1 METRANFVA
10 IGAFTL
16 AVIAGAF
23 LFVLWM
29 AGYGGGS
36 ELTRYRV
43 VFQGSVSGLARGGT
57 VLFNGLRVGEVKSV
71 DFLPNDPSRV
81 AAIIEVSN
89 RIPVRQDT
97 RARLEMQGLTGG
109 SAIALTGGAPNAKPL
124 QAKAGQPPTL
134 IAEPS
139 QIQNLL
145 VNVQNISAKADSVL
159 TRADKL
165 IADSGPAF
173 ADTVKN
179 IDGFSKTLNDASG
192 GLAGAITG
200 IGEIGRKIGPLAGKL
215 EKLSDDT
222 DKLVSAVDAAKVR
235 KSVDD
240 LSNFA
245 ASLGD
250 KDGSAQKALAD
261 TATLVK
267 HLNATAAKLDA
278 ALADLDGVAK
288 AFDAKKVATLMDGA
302 AAVGQTL
309 KDNKDNLDHTLKDAA
324 DIAAKLD
331 KSATKVDAL
340 MTSAQSFLG
349 APGTKGAMGQIGDAA
364 KSVKDLA
371 DQLNLRVRQMS
382 TGLVRFSGSG
392 LKEYESMAID
402 ARKTI
407 SDIDR
412 LILSIE
418 NHPTQ
423 LIFGKK

>member
-16 AVIAGAF
+16 AVVAGAF

-36 ELTRYRV
+36 EFTRYRV
-43 VFQGSVSGLARGGT
+43 LFQGSVSGLARGGT

-71 DFLPNDPSRV
+71 DFLAKDPSHV
-81 AAIIEVSN
+81 AAIIEIKN
-89 RIPVRQDT
+89 NIPVRQDT
-97 RARLEMQGLTGG
+97 DVRLEMQGLTGA
-109 SAIALTGGAPNAKPL
+109 SAIALTGGALNG
-124 QAKAGQPPTL
+124 KALPIKSGELPTL
-134 IAEPS
+134 IAAPS

-145 VNVQNISAKADSVL
+145 VNVQNISGKAESVL
-159 TRADKL
+159 TQADKL
-165 IADSGPAF
+165 FTESGPAF
-173 ADTVKN
+173 ADTLKN
-179 IDGFSKTLNDASG
+179 IDEFSKTLNSASG

-222 DKLVSAVDAAKVR
+222 DKLISAVDAAKVR
-235 KSVDD
+235 RSIDD
-240 LSNFA
+240 LNTFT

-250 KDGSAQKALAD
+250 KNGPTQTALAD
-261 TATLVK
+261 AATLVK
-267 HLNATAAKLDA
+267 RLNASEAKLDA

-288 AFDAKKVATLMDGA
+288 AFDAKKVAVLMDGA
-302 AAVGQTL
+302 ATIGQTL
-309 KDNKDNLDHTLKDAA
+309 KDNSGNLDHTLKDAA

-331 KSATKVDAL
+331 KSASKVDAL

-349 APGTKGAMGQIGDAA
+349 APGTKGAMGQVADAA
-364 KSVKDLA
+364 KSIKDLA
-371 DQLNLRVRQMS
+371 DEVNMRVRQMS
-382 TGLVRFSGSG
+382 SGLVKFSGSG
-392 LKEYESMAID
+392 LHEYEVMAVD
-402 ARKTI
+402 ARKTLN
-407 SDIDR
+407 DIDR

>member
-1 METRANFVA
+1 METKANFVA

-16 AVIAGAF
+16 AVVAGAF

-29 AGYGGGS
+29 AGYGGGA
-36 ELTRYRV
+36 ELARYRV

-81 AAIIEVSN
+81 AAIIEINN

-97 RARLEMQGLTGG
+97 RARLEMQGLTGA
-109 SAIALTGGAPNAKPL
+109 SAIALTGGAPDAKKL
-124 QAKAGQPPTL
+124 KAKGDVPPTL

-179 IDGFSKTLNDASG
+179 IDNFSKTLNDASG
-192 GLAGAITG
+192 GLSGAITG

-222 DKLVSAVDAAKVR
+222 DKLVNAVDATKVR

-240 LSNFA
+240 LSSFA
-245 ASLGD
+245 ASLGA
-250 KDGSAQKALAD
+250 KDGPTQKTLAD
-261 TATLVK
+261 AAALVK
-267 HLNATAAKLDA
+267 HLNETAGRLDA

-309 KDNKDNLDHTLKDAA
+309 KDNSGNLDHTLKDAA

-331 KSATKVDAL
+331 KSANKIDGL

-349 APGTKGAMGQIGDAA
+349 APGTKGAMSQVGDAA
-364 KSVKDLA
+364 KSIKDLA
-371 DQLNLRVRQMS
+371 DQLNMRVRQMS
-382 TGLVRFSGSG
+382 TGLVKFSGSG
-392 LKEYESMAID
+392 LREYEGMAVD
-402 ARKTI
+402 ARKTLN
-407 SDIDR
+407 DLDR
-412 LILSIE
+412 VILSIE

>member
-29 AGYGGGS
+29 AGYRGGAD
-36 ELTRYRV
+36 LARYRV
-43 VFQGSVSGLARGGT
+43 VFQGSVSGLASGGT
-57 VLFNGLRVGEVKSV
+57 VLFNGLRVGEVKTV
-71 DFLPNDPSRV
+71 DFLANDPSRV
-81 AAIIEVSN
+81 AAEIEVDA

-97 RARLEMQGLTGG
+97 HARLEMQGLTGA
-109 SAIALTGGAPNAKPL
+109 SAIALTGGAPDAKPL
-124 QAKAGQPPTL
+124 QAGKGEPPTL

-145 VNVQNISAKADSVL
+145 VNVQNISTKADSVL

-165 IADSGPAF
+165 FADSGPAF

-179 IDGFSKTLNDASG
+179 IDDFSKTLNDASG
-192 GLAGAITG
+192 GLAGAISG

-222 DKLVSAVDAAKVR
+222 DKLVNAVDATKVR

-250 KDGSAQKALAD
+250 KNGATQKALAD
-261 TATLVK
+261 AATLVK
-267 HLNATAAKLDA
+267 HLNDTAAKLDG
-278 ALADLDGVAK
+278 ALADFDSVAK
-288 AFDAKKVATLMDGA
+288 AFDAKKVTTLMDGA

-309 KDNKDNLDHTLKDAA
+309 KDNSGNLDHALKDAA
-324 DIAAKLD
+324 DMAAKLD
-331 KSATKVDAL
+331 KSADKIDGL

-349 APGTKGAMGQIGDAA
+349 APGTKGAMSEVGDAA
-364 KSVKDLA
+364 KSIRDLA
-371 DQLNLRVRQMS
+371 DQLNMRVRQMS
-382 TGLVRFSGSG
+382 SGLVRFSGSG
-392 LKEYESMAID
+392 LKEYEGMAVD
-402 ARKTI
+402 ARKTLN
-407 SDIDR
+407 DLDR
-412 LILSIE
+412 VILSIE

>member
-1 METRANFVA
+1 METKANFVA

-16 AVIAGAF
+16 AVVAAAF

-29 AGYGGGS
+29 AGYGGSS
-36 ELTRYRV
+36 ELARYRV

-57 VLFNGLRVGEVKSV
+57 VLFNGLRVGEVKTV

-81 AAIIEVSN
+81 AAVIEIN
-89 RIPVRQDT
+89 KEIPVRQDT
-97 RARLEMQGLTGG
+97 RARLEMQGLTGA
-109 SAIALTGGAPNAKPL
+109 SAIALTGGAPDARKLRAK
-124 QAKAGQPPTL
+124 GDEPPTL

-159 TRADKL
+159 TRADQL
-165 IADSGPAF
+165 FADSGPAF

-179 IDGFSKTLNDASG
+179 IDNFSKTLNDASG

-222 DKLVSAVDAAKVR
+222 DKLISAVDATKVR

-240 LSNFA
+240 LSSFA

-250 KDGSAQKALAD
+250 KNGSAQKALAD
-261 TATLVK
+261 AATLVK
-267 HLNATAAKLDA
+267 HLNETAAKLDG

-309 KDNKDNLDHTLKDAA
+309 KDNSGNLDHTLKDAA

-331 KSATKVDAL
+331 KSADKIDGL

-349 APGTKGAMGQIGDAA
+349 APGTKGAMGQVADAA
-364 KSVKDLA
+364 KSIKDLA

-382 TGLVRFSGSG
+382 TGLVKFSGSG
-392 LKEYESMAID
+392 LHEYENMAID

-407 SDIDR
+407 GDIDR

>member
-36 ELTRYRV
+36 ELMRYRV

-71 DFLPNDPSRV
+71 SFLPNDPSHV

-89 RIPVRQDT
+89 RIPVRKDT
-97 RARLEMQGLTGG
+97 IVRLEMQGLTGG
-109 SAIALTGGAPNAKPL
+109 SAIALTGGAPNAEKL
-124 QAKAGQPPTL
+124 TAKGDEPPTL
-134 IAEPS
+134 TAEPS

-173 ADTVKN
+173 ADTIKN

-215 EKLSDDT
+215 EQLSADT
-222 DKLVSAVDAAKVR
+222 DKLVNAVDATKVR
-235 KSVDD
+235 KSVND

-250 KDGSAQKALAD
+250 KDGSTQKALAD
-261 TATLVK
+261 AATLVK
-267 HLNATAAKLDA
+267 HLNATAAKLDS

-302 AAVGQTL
+302 ATVGQTL

-324 DIAAKLD
+324 SIAAKLN
-331 KSATKVDAL
+331 KSADKLDGL
-340 MTSAQSFLG
+340 MTSAQSLLG
-349 APGTKGAMGQIGDAA
+349 APGTKGAMSEVSDAA
-364 KSVKDLA
+364 KSIKDLA

-392 LKEYESMAID
+392 LREYESMAVD

-418 NHPTQ
+418 NHPSQ

>member
-1 METRANFVA
+1 M
-10 IGAFTL
+10 
-16 AVIAGAF
+16 
-23 LFVLWM
+23 
-29 AGYGGGS
+29 
-36 ELTRYRV
+36 
-43 VFQGSVSGLARGGT
+43 
-57 VLFNGLRVGEVKSV
+57 
-71 DFLPNDPSRV
+71 
-81 AAIIEVSN
+81 
-89 RIPVRQDT
+89 
-97 RARLEMQGLTGG
+97 
-109 SAIALTGGAPNAKPL
+109 
-124 QAKAGQPPTL
+124 
-134 IAEPS
+134 
-139 QIQNLL
+139 
-145 VNVQNISAKADSVL
+145 
-159 TRADKL
+159 
-165 IADSGPAF
+165 
-173 ADTVKN
+173 KN

-222 DKLVSAVDAAKVR
+222 DKLVIAVDATKVR
-235 KSVDD
+235 KSVND

-250 KDGSAQKALAD
+250 KDGSTQKALAD
-261 TATLVK
+261 AATLVK
-267 HLNATAAKLDA
+267 HLNATAAKLDS

-349 APGTKGAMGQIGDAA
+349 APGTKGAMGEIGDAA

-382 TGLVRFSGSG
+382 TGLVRFSGPG
-392 LKEYESMAID
+392 LREYESMAVD

-418 NHPTQ
+418 NHPSQ